1 MMTNSKN
8 NKKVLRVGRET
19 LRRLGSC
26 ELAAVG
32 GGVLALVKCTQ
43 LISGCQPGFIVSDTT
58 AR

>member
-1 MMTNSKN
+1 M
-8 NKKVLRVGRET
+8 GRET
-19 LRRLGSC
+19 LRHLASS

-32 GGVLALVKCTQ
+32 GGALALVKCTQ